1 MCSPVQKQQY
11 MGEHETK
18 ISTKRHYKPELL
30 ISSCY
35 WTEKWFDS
43 QLCLLS
49 LNTRTHTSMMTVFVF
64 WMLSTQT
71 MLKNKFQIYLSAV
84 LGLFPL
90 YLWGYMCTQLKKES
104 GLNFQFM
111 VWELILHVDTIH
123 HWHQWK
129 SCGGLLKKTIS
140 HIGYCEYLTRSFE
153 TYSSGEN
160 GLHAPAIL
168 GVLNYANV
176 FLQHKNKVTVFCCT
190 IEPALMLT

>member
-1 MCSPVQKQQY
+1 MCSPVQKPQC

-18 ISTKRHYKPELL
+18 ISRKRHFKPGLL

-43 QLCLLS
+43 QFCLLS

-64 WMLSTQT
+64 WMLNTQA
-71 MLKNKFQIYLSAV
+71 MLKNKFQINPSAV

-90 YLWGYMCTQLKKES
+90 YLWWYMCMQLKKES

-111 VWELILHVDTIH
+111 VWELLLCVDIIH

-129 SCGGLLKKTIS
+129 SCGGLLNKTIC
-140 HIGYCEYLTRSFE
+140 HTGYLTR
-153 TYSSGEN
+153 
-160 GLHAPAIL
+160 
-168 GVLNYANV
+168 
-176 FLQHKNKVTVFCCT
+176 
-190 IEPALMLT
+190 